1 MFWEDQIVKG
11 EFDKGK
17 EKTKKKEKRIS
28 WLQVLD

>member
-1 MFWEDQIVKG
+1 MFWEDQIMKG

-17 EKTKKKEKRIS
+17 KEKKEKRIS